1 MPLLKK
7 RHATKRRRVKFN
19 NTRRRVHVY
28 TPTELSPIPKP
39 DIFDRMMAKMNAR
52 KLTVPGKYLLVD
64 RHKVASAAKSRLAIQ
79 HKLGQL
85 RTTLKNI
92 PENDEI
98 AFSTLLSRSGR
109 SRYNSK
115 RTPSSFSNALPPSE
129 V

>member
-1 MPLLKK
+1 
-7 RHATKRRRVKFN
+7 
-19 NTRRRVHVY
+19 
-28 TPTELSPIPKP
+28 
-39 DIFDRMMAKMNAR
+39 MAKMNAR

-92 PENDEI
+92 PKNDEI

-109 SRYNSK
+109 SGRSRYKSK